1 MFRLAHLERS
11 IMEYSTVIFDLDGTL
26 LYTLEDL
33 KNAVNYAFQQ
43 KGYGEHTVPEMRRFF
58 GNGVRVA
65 MQKAEPGATAEDL
78 DEMVKLFRG
87 YYNEHCLDNTRPYD
101 GVLPLIRELKDKG
114 IKMGIVSNK
123 VDSAVKELAARF
135 FPEISVAIG
144 ESEGVRR
151 KPAPDTVYQAMRE
164 LQADPKKTVYI
175 GDSEVDLATAR
186 AAGLPCISVLWGFR
200 EKELLV
206 SEGAD
211 CFVDSPEEIPA
222 LL

>member
-1 MFRLAHLERS
+1 MK
-11 IMEYSTVIFDLDGTL
+11 YSTVIFDLDGTL

-33 KNAVNYAFQQ
+33 KNAVNHAFRQ
-43 KGYGEHTVPEMRRFF
+43 KGFGEHTVPEMQRFF

-65 MQKAEPGATAEDL
+65 MQKAEPGATDEEL
-78 DEMVKLFRG
+78 DEMVKLFRA

-101 GVLPLIRELKDKG
+101 GIAPLIRELKEKG
-114 IKMGIVSNK
+114 VKMAIVSNK
-123 VDSAVKELAARF
+123 VDPAVKELAARF

-151 KPAPDTVYQAMRE
+151 KPAPDTVYQAMKE
-164 LQADPKKTVYI
+164 LQADPKETVYI

-211 CFVDSPEEIPA
+211 CFVDRPEEILT